1 MIEAS
6 NEPVLDY
13 SAAYYDPP
21 RVKWWV
27 LLIVSTVASVVVSAL
42 ASENYR
48 AFATGLLFD
57 AWGVYFCIW
66 LRRIEPRS
74 KSLTWY
80 LSSMAA
86 GFLSF
91 LLSVTVGQVGGFE
104 TVIDSLGFADLVLGI
119 IAIFVIRAELVRHY
133 NQQEGFG
140 LVLGPVMTLFFSFVY
155 FQYHLFDIAE
165 QRHKER
171 TSLTV

>member
-1 MIEAS
+1 M
-6 NEPVLDY
+6 
-13 SAAYYDPP
+13 
-21 RVKWWV
+21 
-27 LLIVSTVASVVVSAL
+27 
-42 ASENYR
+42 
-48 AFATGLLFD
+48 
-57 AWGVYFCIW
+57 
-66 LRRIEPRS
+66 
-74 KSLTWY
+74 WY

-104 TVIDSLGFADLVLGI
+104 TVIDCLGFADLVLGI

-165 QRHKER
+165 QRYKER